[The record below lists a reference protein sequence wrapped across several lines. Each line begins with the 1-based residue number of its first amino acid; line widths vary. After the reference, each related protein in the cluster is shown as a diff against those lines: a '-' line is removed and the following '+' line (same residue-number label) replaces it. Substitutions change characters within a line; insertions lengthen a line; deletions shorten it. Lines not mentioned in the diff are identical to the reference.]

1 MFVNQVNHPLPGI
14 ISKKYVSKIPP
25 GQKAQEANSCDPPP
39 ILPRVNQLQHVTK
52 NGKETRTHMSH
63 INYSLRA
70 SAL

>member
-39 ILPRVNQLQHVTK
+39 ILPRVNQLQHMLQRM
-52 NGKETRTHMSH
+52 GKRPGHMSH